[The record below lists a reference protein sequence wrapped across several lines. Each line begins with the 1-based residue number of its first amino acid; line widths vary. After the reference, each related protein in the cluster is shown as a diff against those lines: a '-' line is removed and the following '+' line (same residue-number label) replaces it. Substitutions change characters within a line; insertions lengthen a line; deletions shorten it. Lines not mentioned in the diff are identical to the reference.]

1 MDGDCDGFTGT
12 LTATLS
18 SECITACVGSNHKV
32 DMCAVVVV
40 VVIVSSIVSYSNG
53 LDMEEDEKDGFCMW
67 FNSEIGVKTGHG
79 M

>member
-32 DMCAVVVV
+32 DKCAVV
-40 VVIVSSIVSYSNG
+40 VVIVSSIVP
-53 LDMEEDEKDGFCMW
+53 F
-67 FNSEIGVKTGHG
+67 V
-79 M
+79 